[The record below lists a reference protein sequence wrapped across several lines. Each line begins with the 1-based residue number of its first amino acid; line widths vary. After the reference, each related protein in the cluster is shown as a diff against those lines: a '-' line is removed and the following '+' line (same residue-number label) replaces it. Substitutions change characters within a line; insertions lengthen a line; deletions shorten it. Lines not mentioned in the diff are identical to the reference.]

1 MKMYKKSDLTI
12 VDGLLVDGNSGN
24 IIAPNI
30 WIVNQANRLETLK
43 QQVEYLKA
51 QPTAQPAPSL
61 KGFERVTDRET
72 LTFVTDTPAIDAKVD
87 EAMAIMDEIDD
98 MHSVEHANA
107 MAEEFAELIEF
118 VSHDY
123 VIDCEAMAK
132 RFDTPTLGNILELTK
147 IDVANIIAAV
157 CGMDVDRLHPAEE

>member
-12 VDGLLVDGNSGN
+12 IDGIIIDKDGNV
-24 IIAPNI
+24 ITPDIR
-30 WIVNQANRLETLK
+30 IVNQANRLETLK

-51 QPTAQPAPSL
+51 QPSAQPAPSL
-61 KGFERVTDRET
+61 KGFERVSDRET

-98 MHSVEHANA
+98 MHSVEHANTLA
-107 MAEEFAELIEF
+107 CEFEDLIEF

-123 VIDCEAMAK
+123 VIDCDAMAV